1 MSTDQLARIEAR
13 LERIERK
20 LEVNDRVEA
29 ALEQVD
35 NLVATVGDMVDA
47 WARRHRDLDERIEH
61 LTTLVERAT
70 RPATMKR
77 LEGALEQ
84 VDQVENLVATAGD
97 MFDAWAA
104 KHRDLDAR
112 LENLTRLAERAT
124 APETTQALEAAL
136 DQLNQANN
144 LVATVGDIADEWARK
159 VPDLDRRIEGA
170 LTVLE
175 QATRPTTLKNLA
187 FALKQVDELP
197 KLAAVAGDALDDIA
211 RRAADRGLP
220 VGTLFEDLSNTLEA
234 FIRVA
239 PKIRELLESGM
250 LDAAAIDT
258 LGRVARVTSRLADQ
272 QPPQMGFLG
281 ALRAMSDPEVQ
292 RSVGFAVE
300 FARGFGSTDSPK
312 ALPSG
317 NGATR

>member
-13 LERIERK
+13 LERIE
-20 LEVNDRVEA
+20 
-29 ALEQVD
+29 QS
-35 NLVATVGDMVDA
+35 
-47 WARRHRDLDERIEH
+47 
-61 LTTLVERAT
+61 
-70 RPATMKR
+70 
-77 LEGALEQ
+77 
-84 VDQVENLVATAGD
+84 
-97 MFDAWAA
+97 
-104 KHRDLDAR
+104 

-124 APETTQALEAAL
+124 AGEATKALESAL
-136 DQLNQANN
+136 GQLSQANDM
-144 LVATVGDIADEWARK
+144 VATVGDIVDAWARK

-170 LTVLE
+170 LAVLE

-211 RRAADRGLP
+211 RRAAERGLP

-300 FARGFGSTDSPK
+300 FARGFGSTDTPK